1 MGWVNFWMSPWVI
14 CPAFEDSD
22 EAGDCDGE
30 LIEKVTAVLSSGF
43 MGTEFGG
50 SISLK
55 VVDLLA
61 IALNI
66 K

>member
-1 MGWVNFWMSPWVI
+1 
-14 CPAFEDSD
+14 
-22 EAGDCDGE
+22 

-55 VVDLLA
+55 VVEDLLA
-61 IALNI
+61 VALNI